1 MRSLL
6 NVQPTLLKPVMG
18 RILISVP
25 YYNDPFFN
33 RTVVLLIEKDEECCV
48 GLILNQ
54 ELNCTVRQAVS
65 GVKVDLPVFAGG
77 PVMYHSAFA
86 LHNFE
91 SCKQSEEIL
100 PRVYTGYDEIL
111 LAIFEHTKIPKM
123 DFKFFIGYSG
133 WEPGQLE
140 SEISKKMWVVAEG
153 SEEIILK
160 TPTHQ
165 VWEKAVKSLGK
176 EYAHWLEVPKNILD
190 N

>member
-1 MRSLL
+1 MKSLL
-6 NVQPTLLKPVMG
+6 HVKPTLLKPAAG

-33 RTVVLLIEKDEECCV
+33 RSVVLIIEKDEESCV

-65 GVKVDLPVFAGG
+65 GVKIDMPVYAGG
-77 PVMYHSAFA
+77 PVMHPTAFA

-91 SCKQSEEIL
+91 NCKESEEIL
-100 PRVYTGYDEIL
+100 PHVYTGYDNIL
-111 LAIFEHTKIPKM
+111 LAIFEHNAIPAM

-140 SEISKKMWVVAEG
+140 EEISRKMWVVAECN
-153 SEEIILK
+153 EELVLK
-160 TPTHQ
+160 TPTPK

-176 EYAHWLEVPKNILD
+176 EYLHWLEVPKNIHD

>member
-1 MRSLL
+1 MKSLL
-6 NVQPTLLKPVMG
+6 HVKPTLLKPTTG

-33 RTVVLLIEKDEECCV
+33 RSVVLLIDKDEENCV

-65 GVKVDLPVFAGG
+65 GVKIDMPVFAGG
-77 PVMYHSAFA
+77 PIMYHTAFA

-91 SCKQSEEIL
+91 SCKESDEIL
-100 PRVYTGYDEIL
+100 PHVYTGYDNIL
-111 LAIFEHTKIPKM
+111 LAIFEYNAIPKM

-133 WEPGQLE
+133 WSPGQLE
-140 SEISKKMWVVAEG
+140 DEINKKMWVVGEG
-153 SEEIILK
+153 NEELVLK
-160 TPTHQ
+160 TPTAK
-165 VWEKAVKSLGK
+165 VWEHAVQSLGK
-176 EYAHWLEVPKNILD
+176 EYAHWLDVPKNIHD

>member
-6 NVQPTLLKPVMG
+6 HVQPTLLKPATG

-33 RTVVLLIEKDEECCV
+33 RSVVLIIDKDDESCV
-48 GLILNQ
+48 GLMLNQ
-54 ELNCTVRQAVS
+54 ELNCTVRQAVT
-65 GVKVDLPVFAGG
+65 GVKIDMPVFAGG
-77 PVMYHSAFA
+77 PVMHHTAFA
-86 LHNFE
+86 LHNFKN
-91 SCKQSEEIL
+91 CKESEEIL
-100 PRVYTGYDEIL
+100 PHVYAGYDDIL

-140 SEISKKMWVVAEG
+140 NEISKKMWVVADG
-153 SEEIILK
+153 SEELVLR
-160 TPTHQ
+160 TPTQ
-165 VWEKAVKSLGK
+165 KVWENAVKSLGK
-176 EYAHWLEVPKNILD
+176 EYAHWLQVPKNIHD

>member
-6 NVQPTLLKPVMG
+6 HVPPTLLKPTTG

-33 RTVVLLIEKDEECCV
+33 RSVVLIIEKDDENCV
-48 GLILNQ
+48 GLIINQ

-65 GVKVDLPVFAGG
+65 GVKIDMPVYAGG
-77 PVMYHSAFA
+77 PVMHHTAFA
-86 LHNFE
+86 LHNYDN
-91 SCKQSEEIL
+91 CKHSEEVL
-100 PRVYTGYDEIL
+100 PHVYTGYNEIL
-111 LAIFEHTKIPKM
+111 LAIFEHTAIPKM

-140 SEISKKMWVVAEG
+140 REISKKMWVVADG
-153 SEEIILK
+153 NEELVLR
-160 TPTHQ
+160 TPAAK

-176 EYAHWLEVPKNILD
+176 EYTHWLNVPKNIHD

>member
-1 MRSLL
+1 MRPLL
-6 NVQPTLLKPVMG
+6 QVKPTLLKPATG

-33 RTVVLLIEKDEECCV
+33 RSVVLIIDKDEENCI

-65 GVKVDLPVFAGG
+65 GAEIDMPVFAGG
-77 PVMYHSAFA
+77 PVMHATAFA

-91 SCKQSEEIL
+91 DCKESDEIL
-100 PRVYTGYDEIL
+100 PHVYTGYDEIL
-111 LAIFEHTKIPKM
+111 LAIFEHTKIPDM

-133 WEPGQLE
+133 WSPGQLE
-140 SEISKKMWVVAEG
+140 DEISRKMWVVAEG
-153 SEEIILK
+153 NEELVLR
-160 TPTHQ
+160 TPTHR
-165 VWEKAVKSLGK
+165 VWEKAVKNLGK
-176 EYAHWLEVPKNILD
+176 EYAHWLEIPKNIHD

>member
-6 NVQPTLLKPVMG
+6 QVKPTLLKPVTG
-18 RILISVP
+18 RVLVSVP

-33 RTVVLLIEKDEECCV
+33 HSVVLIIERDEENCV
-48 GLILNQ
+48 GLIINQ

-65 GVKVDLPVFAGG
+65 GVKIDMPVFAGG
-77 PVMYHSAFA
+77 PVMHQAAFA

-91 SCKQSEEIL
+91 NCKESEEIL
-100 PRVYTGYDEIL
+100 PNVYTGYDEIL
-111 LAIFEHTKIPKM
+111 LAIFEYNAIPKM

-133 WEPGQLE
+133 WSPGQLE
-140 SEISKKMWVVAEG
+140 DEIKRKMWVVAEG
-153 SEEIILK
+153 SEELVLK
-160 TPTHQ
+160 TPTPKI
-165 VWEKAVKSLGK
+165 WEKAVKSLGK